1 MDAIT
6 PDISGQIL
14 KANVNVKG
22 LGAVY
27 TPNFITFKMCK
38 TVLTRIISHEIK
50 QTNLSNNI
58 TTFRDLLT
66 ITDPELQELILNK
79 LKTLKILDPACGTGH
94 FLLAMLFHLEEIYLA
109 FQVSNPCLVKQSKA
123 QIREY
128 IISNN
133 LFGVDI
139 LPEAVKIART
149 RLLTALAEA
158 YEDQSLQ
165 PSSTIDFNLKTGNS
179 VVGSYD
185 QVDENRLNLLD
196 KTLDEFLGERLLK
209 VLNIQNMS
217 VAGFNEEVLPFY
229 WTLEFPEVF
238 TKPNIGFDIVIGNP
252 PYVRADSSDSEFQK
266 YRGFTEKLFDTLI
279 EKWDLYVAFIELGLK
294 LLKPQGILAYI
305 VSDAFCTAKYAKR
318 SRNLLLKSGFL
329 YQIDFYPDITLFENV
344 GVNNVIIYY
353 LNNKNEEN
361 LPTKRIIHRTIDKI
375 GKIEF
380 LNPANIGE
388 RVFREHVDL
397 DLVKLDAIKLKLG
410 EICFINVGM
419 VLNSHEKKARGE
431 FRKQH
436 LISSKK
442 DNIHCREYITG
453 AYIDHYRIKE
463 IKYLEWGTNRVPHK
477 IRRPTFP
484 ELYTQPKLMVSR
496 IGCKA
501 VYDERGILADDNVNI
516 IMPRYYLRD
525 VKNRVLNR
533 KEEQKLTRSF
543 ADRSTHFDLRF
554 ICAIINSELG
564 RSYLN
569 AIRQHRMENY
579 IYPNELKKLPIPE
592 ATRKEQQKIITLVLK
607 IERLVNVK
615 KFSNNK
621 RKVRDLIE
629 EVNSKV
635 NSLYISHM
643 KKL

>member
-1 MDAIT
+1 MDVAT

-14 KANVNVKG
+14 EKNITVKG
-22 LGAVY
+22 FGAVY
-27 TPNFITFKMCK
+27 TPDLIAFKMCK
-38 TVLTRIISHEIK
+38 AVLTRIMANEIEK
-50 QTNLSNNI
+50 TNLSNNI
-58 TTFRDLLT
+58 NTFRDLLT
-66 ITDPELQELILNK
+66 ITDPELQKIILNK
-79 LKTLKILDPACGTGH
+79 LKSLKILDPACGTGH
-94 FLLAMLFHLEEIYLA
+94 FLLAMLLHLEKIYLA
-109 FQVSNPCLVKQSKA
+109 FQTSNPYLVKQSKA

-128 IISNN
+128 IISNT

-139 LPEAVKIART
+139 LSEAVEIARS
-149 RLLTALAEA
+149 RLSTALAKA
-158 YEDQSLQ
+158 YEEQSIQ

-185 QVDENRLNLLD
+185 QVDENRFNSLNKAPDELLSE
-196 KTLDEFLGERLLK
+196 KLLK

-217 VAGFNEEVLPFY
+217 VDRLNKEIRPFH
-229 WTLEFPEVF
+229 WTLEFPKVF
-238 TKPNIGFDIVIGNP
+238 TKPNDGFDIIIGNP
-252 PYVRADSSDSEFQK
+252 PYVRADSSDREFQK
-266 YRGFTEKLFDTLI
+266 YRKFTEKLFDTLI
-279 EKWDLYVAFIELGLK
+279 EKWDLYVAFIELGLR
-294 LLKPQGILAYI
+294 LLNSQGILAYI
-305 VSDAFCTAKYAKR
+305 VSDAFCTAKYAKK
-318 SRNLLLKSGFL
+318 SRNLLLKSGLL
-329 YQIDFYPDITLFENV
+329 YQIEFFPDITLFENV

-353 LNNKNEEN
+353 LNNKNEQN
-361 LPTKRIIHRTIDKI
+361 LPTKRVIHRTIDKI
-375 GKIEF
+375 EKIEF
-380 LNPANIGE
+380 LNPTILSE
-388 RVFREHVDL
+388 MVFRQDINL
-397 DLVKLDAIKLKLG
+397 DLLKLDAIKLKLG

-431 FRKQH
+431 FRKEH
-436 LISSKK
+436 LISNKK
-442 DNIHCREYITG
+442 DNVHCREYITG
-453 AYIDHYRIKE
+453 AYIDHYQIKE

-533 KEEQKLTRSF
+533 KEEQNLTNNF
-543 ADRSTHFDLRF
+543 ADKSTCFDLRF

-564 RSYLN
+564 RNYLN
-569 AIRQHRMENY
+569 AIRQHRMKNY

-592 ATRKEQQKIITLVLK
+592 ATRKEQQKIVTLVLK